1 MEALETG
8 SQSVMN
14 MNNEASDS
22 VKSGFGSMFLPLAM
36 IAGLFFL
43 FGFVTWLNGSLM
55 PYLELVLTLTPFQA
69 SFILFSFYIA
79 VTVFALPSSWV
90 IGKVGY
96 KNGMAIG
103 LAVMASAALLYI
115 PAAKTH
121 WFALFLVAQ
130 FMMGAGQTLVQTA
143 VNPYVVKMGPEESAA
158 RRISIMGIL
167 NKSAGI
173 VAPLVFAALILGGM
187 SAQTS
192 KTPTAEEIEQLA
204 SNLVL
209 PYIYMAIVIGVV
221 ALLVRFSSLP
231 ELDADA
237 EAKEE
242 KLPLGQVFQFP
253 NLVLGVAALFLYV
266 GVEVIAA
273 DTIGSYGRSIGYT
286 NFSTLTSITMTCMVI
301 GYILGIL
308 LIPRIISQQNML
320 LGSAVLG
327 VMLSLAVVFGSNEST
342 NISSL
347 FAFLGMPAIPNT
359 ILCIALLG
367 LANAIVWPAI
377 WPLALSGL
385 GKYTATG
392 SALLIMA
399 IAGGAVVPVI
409 LGAVSSFVDRQ
420 TAYLVMVPCY
430 LFILYYAAKGYKL
443 RSWK

>member
-1 MEALETG
+1 MSNDAIAIPTPG
-8 SQSVMN
+8 ANS
-14 MNNEASDS
+14 
-22 VKSGFGSMFLPLAM
+22 KSAFLPLAM
-36 IAGLFFL
+36 IAGMFFI

-55 PYLELVLTLTPFQA
+55 PYLEVVLALTPFQA

-79 VTVFALPSSWV
+79 VTVFSLPSSW
-90 IGKVGY
+90 IIRKVGY

-103 LAVMASAALLYI
+103 LATMASAALIYI

-121 WFALFLVAQ
+121 WFGMFLIGQ

-173 VAPLVFAALILGGM
+173 VAPLVFTALILGGM
-187 SAQTS
+187 TGHPTT
-192 KTPTAEEIEQLA
+192 TPTPEEIEQMA
-204 SNLVL
+204 SNLVM
-209 PYIYMAIVIGVV
+209 PYIYMALVIGAV
-221 ALLVRFSSLP
+221 AFLVKFSSLP
-231 ELDADA
+231 ELESEDDSS
-237 EAKEE
+237 E
-242 KLPLGQVFQFP
+242 KLPLRGALQFP
-253 NLVLGVAALFLYV
+253 NLVLGVIALFLYV
-266 GVEVIAA
+266 GVEVIAG
-273 DTIGSYGRSIGYT
+273 DTIGAYGRSIGFS
-286 NFSTLTSITMTCMVI
+286 NFSILTSITMTCMVI
-301 GYILGIL
+301 GYILGII
-308 LIPRIISQQNML
+308 LIPRVISQQNML
-320 LGSAVLG
+320 LVSAALG
-327 VMLSLAVVFGSNEST
+327 VFISLCIVFGNNEST
-342 NISSL
+342 SISSL
-347 FAFLGMPAIPNT
+347 FAFLGAPAIPNT

-409 LGAVSSFVDRQ
+409 MGALSTVIDRQ
-420 TAYLVMVPCY
+420 TAYIVMTPCY
-430 LFILYYAAKGYKL
+430 LFILFYAAKGYKL

>member
-1 MEALETG
+1 MSNDAIAVPAPG
-8 SQSVMN
+8 ANS
-14 MNNEASDS
+14 
-22 VKSGFGSMFLPLAM
+22 KSSFLPLAM
-36 IAGLFFL
+36 IAGMFFI

-55 PYLELVLTLTPFQA
+55 PYLEVVLALTPFQA

-79 VTVFALPSSWV
+79 VTVFSLPSSW
-90 IGKVGY
+90 IIRKVGY

-103 LAVMASAALLYI
+103 LATMASAALIYI

-121 WFALFLVAQ
+121 WFGMFLVGQ

-173 VAPLVFAALILGGM
+173 VAPIVFTALILGGM
-187 SAQTS
+187 TGHPTT
-192 KTPTAEEIEQLA
+192 TPTPEEIEQMA

-209 PYIYMAIVIGVV
+209 PYIYMALVIGAV
-221 ALLVRFSSLP
+221 AFLVKFSSLP
-231 ELDADA
+231 ELESEDDSS
-237 EAKEE
+237 E
-242 KLPLGQVFQFP
+242 KLPLRGALQFP
-253 NLVLGVAALFLYV
+253 NLVLGVIALFLYV
-266 GVEVIAA
+266 GVEVIAG
-273 DTIGSYGRSIGYT
+273 DTIGAYGRSIGFS
-286 NFSTLTSITMTCMVI
+286 NFSILTSITMTCMVI

-308 LIPRIISQQNML
+308 LIPRVISQQNML
-320 LGSAVLG
+320 LVSAALG
-327 VMLSLAVVFGSNEST
+327 VFISLCIVFGSNEST
-342 NISSL
+342 SISSL
-347 FAFLGMPAIPNT
+347 FAFLGAPAIPNT

-409 LGAVSSFVDRQ
+409 MGALSTVIDRQ
-420 TAYLVMVPCY
+420 TAYIVMTPCY
-430 LFILYYAAKGYKL
+430 LFILFYAAKGYKL

>member
-1 MEALETG
+1 MSNDAIAVPAPG
-8 SQSVMN
+8 VNS
-14 MNNEASDS
+14 
-22 VKSGFGSMFLPLAM
+22 KSAFLPLAM
-36 IAGLFFL
+36 IAGMFFI

-55 PYLELVLTLTPFQA
+55 PYLEVVLALTPFQA

-79 VTVFALPSSWV
+79 VTVFSLPSSW
-90 IGKVGY
+90 IIRKVGY

-103 LAVMASAALLYI
+103 LATMASAALIYI

-121 WFALFLVAQ
+121 WFGMFLIGQ

-173 VAPLVFAALILGGM
+173 VAPLVFTALILGGM
-187 SAQTS
+187 TGHPTT
-192 KTPTAEEIEQLA
+192 TPTPEEIEQMA
-204 SNLVL
+204 SNLVM
-209 PYIYMAIVIGVV
+209 PYIYMALVIGAV
-221 ALLVRFSSLP
+221 ALLVKFSSLP
-231 ELDADA
+231 ELASEEDSS
-237 EAKEE
+237 E
-242 KLPLGQVFQFP
+242 KLPLRGALQFP
-253 NLVLGVAALFLYV
+253 NLVLGVIALFLYV
-266 GVEVIAA
+266 GVEVIAG
-273 DTIGSYGRSIGYT
+273 DTIGAYGRSIGFS
-286 NFSTLTSITMTCMVI
+286 NFSILTSITMTCMVI
-301 GYILGIL
+301 GYILGII
-308 LIPRIISQQNML
+308 LIPRVISQQNML
-320 LGSAVLG
+320 LVSAALG
-327 VMLSLAVVFGSNEST
+327 VFISLCIVFGSNEST
-342 NISSL
+342 SISSL
-347 FAFLGMPAIPNT
+347 FAFLGAPAIPNT

-409 LGAVSSFVDRQ
+409 MGALSTVIDRQ
-420 TAYLVMVPCY
+420 TTYIVMTPCY
-430 LFILYYAAKGYKL
+430 IFILFYAAKGYKL

>member
-1 MEALETG
+1 MSVETMAVPK
-8 SQSVMN
+8 QSSN
-14 MNNEASDS
+14 
-22 VKSGFGSMFLPLAM
+22 LIPLAM
-36 IAGLFFL
+36 IAGLFFI

-90 IGKVGY
+90 IRKVGY

-103 LAVMASAALLYI
+103 LAVMAAAALLYI
-115 PAAKTH
+115 PAAKSH
-121 WFALFLVAQ
+121 WFLLFLVAQ

-173 VAPLVFAALILGGM
+173 VAPLVFTALILGGM
-187 SAQTS
+187 SGTAS
-192 KTPTAEEIEQLA
+192 KTPSPEEIEQLTN
-204 SNLVL
+204 NLIL
-209 PYIYMAIVIGVV
+209 PYIYMALVIGIV
-221 ALLVRFSSLP
+221 AFLVRISSLP
-231 ELDADA
+231 ELDL
-237 EAKEE
+237 EENNEE
-242 KLPLGQVFQFP
+242 KLPLRDVFQFP
-253 NLVLGVAALFLYV
+253 NLVLGVIALFLYV
-266 GVEVIAA
+266 GVEVIAG

-286 NFSTLTSITMTCMVI
+286 NFSILTSITMACMVF
-301 GYILGIL
+301 GYILGIV
-308 LIPRIISQQNML
+308 LIPRVISQQNML
-320 LGSAVLG
+320 LASAVLG
-327 VMLSLAVVFGSNEST
+327 VFISLAIVFGSNEST
-342 NISSL
+342 SISSL
-347 FAFLGMPAIPNT
+347 FSFLGMPAIPNT

-392 SALLIMA
+392 SALLVMA

-409 LGAVSSFVDRQ
+409 LGAASTIVDRQ
-420 TAYLVMVPCY
+420 TAYIVMTPCY